1 MPITIDDPESIP
13 GHTSICCTLPLTET
27 TVSTNS
33 SCSSKVAGARSR
45 VHGNRL
51 SDDESICNELADGL
65 AGIGI
70 GDFADFIGIE
80 PDLALSTSYD

>member
-1 MPITIDDPESIP
+1 
-13 GHTSICCTLPLTET
+13 
-27 TVSTNS
+27 
-33 SCSSKVAGARSR
+33 

-51 SDDESICNELADGL
+51 SDDEAICNELADGL

-80 PDLALSTSYD
+80 PDLALSASYDGCRKALLGGEVDPIVKKKVSFDSRCAKSITYCDYISFAGI